1 MYIRGLVREGEGKG
15 GTLLIP
21 VLEVLPACLVP
32 DFSLLDNDNRP
43 WPDQLDCIPSS
54 VTDYYYF

>member
-21 VLEVLPACLVP
+21 VLELLLGST
-32 DFSLLDNDNRP
+32 SLCWLDNDN
-43 WPDQLDCIPSS
+43 DN
-54 VTDYYYF
+54 TT